1 MRDSVAIIDA
11 DGKILKRSS
20 AVLPIYSIT
29 KTMLAAMALDLGIE
43 LDHPIVNWFPGDAFA
58 HLDRARYFHPR
69 LCVKRM
75 DVCLWDT
82 MRITL
87 AAPHAPHVGNL

>member
-29 KTMLAAMALDLGIE
+29 KLTGEPLTMAL
-43 LDHPIVNWFPGDAFA
+43 A
-58 HLDRARYFHPR
+58 
-69 LCVKRM
+69 
-75 DVCLWDT
+75 
-82 MRITL
+82 
-87 AAPHAPHVGNL
+87 